1 MSYFKGHSGDFN
13 ARMRNDLCE
22 FLVSLYSTIDEG
34 EYYKNK
40 SKNWLTMDPSNI
52 PELSIIDFL
61 QSTANVRKPC
71 EYTFYTCIDLDES

>member
-40 SKNWLTMDPSNI
+40 SKN
-52 PELSIIDFL
+52 
-61 QSTANVRKPC
+61 
-71 EYTFYTCIDLDES
+71 